1 MAAPRS
7 EEENEMEPTLV
18 TGGLGYVGRYVVSL
32 LRERGTEVVS
42 YNRDFWDEQVP
53 GVQFVQGELFDI
65 PRLVRT
71 IERHGIAR
79 IVHTAAMSHPEL
91 SVELPI
97 TTFGANVDGT
107 VHLLEAARLTSARR
121 VLCFSSECAYGV
133 RPEPI
138 VTENCRLEPTTPYGV
153 TKAAMEMLAH
163 VYNQRYGF
171 DITSLRV
178 SEVYGP
184 GNRMPQYLCELV
196 DAALSQEPYRLERGG
211 DHRFQFVHVRDVA
224 RAAVAAVAAD
234 RLPQEAYNITG
245 GTQTTLRDA
254 AAAVA
259 QLVRGGDLE
268 LGDGFLDLDQQGRWD
283 IGAAERDFGYRPE
296 WTTERGIL
304 DYVAWRE
311 HGQTVA
317 GAI

>member
-1 MAAPRS
+1 MRT
-7 EEENEMEPTLV
+7 TLV
-18 TGGLGYVGRYVVSL
+18 TGGLGYVGRYVAAQ
-32 LRERGTEVVS
+32 LRERGAEVVS
-42 YNRDFWDEQVP
+42 YNRDFHPDVVP
-53 GVQFVQGELFDI
+53 GVHFVQGELFDV

-71 IERHGIAR
+71 IEEFGVER

-97 TTFGANVDGT
+97 TTFAANVDGT

-121 VLCFSSECAYGV
+121 VLNFSSECAYGV
-133 RPEPI
+133 RPEAL
-138 VTENCRLEPTTPYGV
+138 VTEDLRLEPTTPYGV

-163 VYNQRYGF
+163 VYNARYGF

-196 DAALSQEPYRLERGG
+196 DAALAREPYRLEAGA
-211 DHRFQFVHVRDVA
+211 DQRFQFVHVQDVA
-224 RAAVAAVAAD
+224 RAAVLAVSAD

-245 GTQTTLRDA
+245 GTRTTLREA
-254 AAAVA
+254 ADAVA
-259 QLVRGGDLE
+259 QRVPGAE
-268 LGDGFLDLDQQGRWD
+268 FQLGPGFLDLDRQGAWD
-283 IGAAERDFGYRPE
+283 ISAAERDFGYRPE
-296 WTTERGIL
+296 WSMDRGIQ

-311 HGQTVA
+311 GAAAVA
-317 GAI
+317 